1 MMSNLAARVLV
12 AVIAIPLI
20 VAACYFGGPYFFLF
34 TTAIIILAAN
44 EFYSLAK
51 AKNIEPSAVVG
62 VVSAGMLNAIAYSSG
77 LSAEFDLLILI
88 IAFVL
93 LWELARRRTEKV
105 TGTFENAGATL
116 AGIVYVGLFGSM
128 LTVVRERIGLD
139 NVLRSDREAGMFIIA
154 ILASIWICDSAA
166 YFVGKAIGKHKMS
179 RFVSPNKTWEGGIAG
194 FIFAVAA
201 AVGAKYLAMPDLSL
215 KIATAMGVIVGLFGQ
230 AGDFVESMFKRD
242 AGVKD
247 SSNLIPGHGGIFDRF
262 DSLLFSAPLI
272 YLMLKY
278 LG

>member
-1 MMSNLAARVLV
+1 MSNLAARVLV

-20 VAACYFGGPYFFLF
+20 VAACYFGGPYFFLL
-34 TTAIIILAAN
+34 TTAIVILAAN

-51 AKNIEPSAVVG
+51 AKKIEPSAAVG
-62 VVSAGMLNAIAYSSG
+62 VVSAGLLNAIAYSSG
-77 LSAEFDLLILI
+77 LGAAFDLLILI

-116 AGIVYVGLFGSM
+116 TGIVYVGLIGSM
-128 LTVVRERIGLD
+128 LTVIRERIGLES
-139 NVLRSDREAGMFIIA
+139 VLRSDREAGMFIIA

-166 YFVGKAIGKHKMS
+166 YFVGKATGKHKMS
-179 RFVSPNKTWEGGIAG
+179 RIVSPNKTWEGGIAG

-215 KIATAMGVIVGLFGQ
+215 KIAAATGVIVGLFGQ